1 VAEPLAPQRHLF
13 DIPDDVV
20 FLNCSFFSPKPHQV
34 LEAGRRAV
42 DSQAQPWHV
51 RPANFFD
58 STDLLRQEFA
68 TLVGG
73 DADGVAFVP
82 SVSYGVG
89 SAARNLEVGPGRHV
103 LLVDEQFSSDVYPWR
118 SKVADSGGSI
128 VTVPRP
134 ADGDLSS
141 AVLGAINSNT
151 AVVSVPQCHWADG
164 LAFDLVAIGE
174 AAREVGATLVVD
186 ASQSLGAAPFD
197 VAAVQPDFLISVG
210 YKWLFGPFSYG
221 YMWVAPQHRN
231 GLPLEATWTGRKG
244 SEDFSRLIDYTDE
257 YQRGARRF
265 DVGEFSNFTL
275 VPMAMAALGYINEL
289 GPDRIAATLAPLTAR
304 LEDGC
309 RELGLD
315 PVPAARRLDHMLG
328 VRFPNGLPDGLSD
341 RLAADS
347 IFVSIRGSAVRVAPN
362 VYNTV
367 DDIDRLL
374 AAFEDV
380 LGATP

>member
-1 VAEPLAPQRHLF
+1 MAEPLTLQRHLF

-20 FLNCSFFSPKPHQV
+20 FLNCSFFSPKPRQV

-42 DSQAQPWHV
+42 DSMAQPWHV
-51 RPANFFD
+51 RPPHFFD
-58 STDLLRQEFA
+58 ATDRLRDEFA
-68 TLVGG
+68 ALIGG
-73 DADGVAFVP
+73 DADGVAFIP

-89 SAARNLEVGPGRHV
+89 SAARNLEVGPGRTVV
-103 LLVDEQFSSDVYPWR
+103 LVEEQFSSDVYPWR
-118 SKVADSGGSI
+118 AKVAEGGGSI

-134 ADGDLSS
+134 ADGDLSA
-141 AVLGAINSNT
+141 AVVGAIDATT

-164 LAFDLVAIGE
+164 AVFDLEAIGE
-174 AAREVGATLVVD
+174 AARDVGAALVVD
-186 ASQSLGAAPFD
+186 VSQSLGAAPFD
-197 VAAVQPDFLISVG
+197 VAAVQPDFLITVG

-231 GLPLEATWTGRKG
+231 GVPLEATWTGRKG
-244 SEDFSRLIDYTDE
+244 SEDFSRLVDYTDE

-275 VPMAMAALGYINEL
+275 VPMALAALGYVNEL

-304 LEDGC
+304 IEDGC

-315 PVPAARRLDHMLG
+315 PVPAARRRDHMLG
-328 VRFPNGLPDGLSD
+328 VRFPRGLPDGLYD

-367 DDIDRLL
+367 DDVDRLL
-374 AAFEDV
+374 AAFAAV
-380 LGATP
+380 AG